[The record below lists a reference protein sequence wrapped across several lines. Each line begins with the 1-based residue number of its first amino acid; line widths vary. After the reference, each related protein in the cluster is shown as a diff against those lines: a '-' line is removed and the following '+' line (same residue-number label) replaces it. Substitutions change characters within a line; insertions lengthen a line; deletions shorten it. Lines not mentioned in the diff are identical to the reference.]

1 MLGGKFV
8 KTERFCCR
16 LQKYD
21 LAKCCSVLA
30 TCLLIKKRRTI
41 PGSGQYNAAIL
52 R

>member
-8 KTERFCCR
+8 KTERFCR

-30 TCLLIKKRRTI
+30 TCLLIKKKRTI
-41 PGSGQYNAAIL
+41 PESGQYNAEIL